1 MEQESRESQ
10 LRTLAAVIDSISL
23 PHPAR
28 VGIDGMSASG
38 KTRLA
43 DELAKT
49 LRTMKRSVFRAGLD
63 GFHNPP
69 EIRHRRGPLSVE
81 GYMEDSFD
89 YRSVREEVLVP
100 LGPEGNGQF
109 REKIFDYRTEHQEQT
124 SPTQARPDSILL
136 FEGVMLFNEALLN
149 CFDYRILVECAEEEI
164 MKRARIRD
172 LEHFES
178 MNLLEEKYSQRFL
191 PGQRMYLAKNQP
203 DQRADAILGNDDWNA
218 PDLRFLSRRS

>member
-1 MEQESRESQ
+1 
-10 LRTLAAVIDSISL
+10 
-23 PHPAR
+23 
-28 VGIDGMSASG
+28 
-38 KTRLA
+38 
-43 DELAKT
+43 
-49 LRTMKRSVFRAGLD
+49 
-63 GFHNPP
+63 
-69 EIRHRRGPLSVE
+69 
-81 GYMEDSFD
+81 MEDSFD

-136 FEGVMLFNEALLN
+136 FEGVMLFNEALVN
-149 CFDYRILVECAEEEI
+149 GFDYRILVECSEEEI

-191 PGQRMYLAKNQP
+191 PGQRMYLAKNKP
-203 DQRADAILGNDDWNA
+203 DRRADAILINDDWNA